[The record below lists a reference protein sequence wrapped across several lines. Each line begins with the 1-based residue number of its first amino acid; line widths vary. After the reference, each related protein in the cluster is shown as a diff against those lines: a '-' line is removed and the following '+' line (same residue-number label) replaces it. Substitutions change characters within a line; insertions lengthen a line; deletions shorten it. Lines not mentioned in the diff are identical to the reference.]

1 MFKEFQQFTL
11 KIVDLVN
18 SPGKTQ
24 RIIRGTVASPMILK
38 DFEVVS
44 QLLEA
49 KGFFAGSLG
58 EISVRTSGGKMLVAP
73 GGIPIS
79 RMTEESLLTVV
90 IDSGGIDED
99 LFLPKHIEWHRRIY
113 QHSLAN
119 AVVLCQPTFAC
130 IMSRQGRKPEKEIFI
145 DAYELV
151 EITQCVKAQ
160 DIHFNEKVE
169 NQGVLLIDSG
179 GVLVWESDLDILIS
193 QIEILERLCE
203 ISVKSAR

>member
-24 RIIRGTVASPMILK
+24 RIIRGTVASRMILK
-38 DFEVVS
+38 DFAVVS

-58 EISVRTSGGKMLVAP
+58 EISVRTSGGKMLVVP
-73 GGIPIS
+73 GGMPIS
-79 RMTEESLLTVV
+79 RMTEESLLTAA
-90 IDSGGIDED
+90 IDRGGNDED
-99 LFLPKHIEWHRRIY
+99 LYLPRHIEWHRRIY

-130 IMSRQGRKPEKEIFI
+130 IMSSQGRKPEKDIFL
-145 DAYELV
+145 DTYELV
-151 EITQCVKAQ
+151 EMTQCVKAQ
-160 DIHFNEKVE
+160 YIHFAEGVGD
-169 NQGVLLIDSG
+169 QGVLLIDSG
-179 GVLVWESDLDILIS
+179 GVLVWGSDLDTLIS
-193 QIEILERLCE
+193 RIEILEKLCE
-203 ISVKSAR
+203 ISVESAR